1 MQKTLLLIFLSMFMS
16 AEAQLDYSLT
26 YSNSTYTELSG
37 ATDISVNAWT
47 NSHNMSMPFQFTYF
61 GQKYNNIYITFD
73 GFYFS
78 DTGDDY
84 IFYGTDNF
92 KPKGNI
98 PTESPISYLL
108 TGSSPNR
115 ILKMQYKN
123 INEATVDVSL
133 EYSLNTQ
140 IWLYENNN
148 VIEYHFGTTVI
159 TDPSFTTFY
168 MGVID
173 FDNSPYLAI
182 DSSAASPV
190 IVRVLNAG
198 TFNGIS
204 SYPSR
209 GKVYTLTP
217 KKTSIVGNN
226 VLPYS
231 FVQGVNT
238 FGIQCVHEFKL
249 SVLDI
254 NGRDLSKSLKFD
266 SNSNKYSLNGCAA
279 GMYILNIQ
287 VGNQIFTEK
296 IILE

>member
-1 MQKTLLLIFLSMFMS
+1 MQKKLLFIFLSIFMS
-16 AEAQLDYSLT
+16 AQAQLDYALT

-37 ATDISVNAWT
+37 STDVSVNAWT
-47 NSHNMSMPFQFTYF
+47 SVHTMSMPFEFKYF

-115 ILKMQYKN
+115 ILKIQYKN
-123 INEATVDVSL
+123 INESTVDLSL

-140 IWLYENNN
+140 IWLYEASNI
-148 VIEYHFGTTVI
+148 IEYHFGSTII
-159 TDPSFTTFY
+159 TDPSFTYFY
-168 MGVID
+168 IGLID
-173 FDNSPYLAI
+173 YDNSPYLSI
-182 DSSAASPV
+182 DSSAKAPV
-190 IVRVLNAG
+190 LVRVINAG

-209 GKVYTLTP
+209 GQVYTLTP
-217 KKTSIVGNN
+217 KRTSVTPENI
-226 VLPYS
+226 LPYT
-231 FVQGVNT
+231 FAQGANT
-238 FGIQCVHEFKL
+238 FAVQCSEEYKL
-249 SVLDI
+249 KLLDI
-254 NGRDLSKSLKFD
+254 NGRDISNYLKFD
-266 SNSNKYSLNGCAA
+266 IISGKYSLSGCAS
-279 GMYILNIQ
+279 GMYILNIEL
-287 VGNQIFTEK
+287 GNQIFTEK
-296 IILE
+296 ILQQ